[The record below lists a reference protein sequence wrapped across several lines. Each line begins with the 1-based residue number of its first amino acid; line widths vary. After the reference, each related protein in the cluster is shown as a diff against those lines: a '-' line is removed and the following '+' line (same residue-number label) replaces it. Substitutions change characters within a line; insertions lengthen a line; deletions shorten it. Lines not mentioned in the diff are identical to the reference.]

1 VNKQIFREYDVR
13 GVFGKDFDEKD
24 AELFGRAVATY
35 LKQFKARTIVVGRD
49 CRKSSTAIRN
59 TVVKGLNSGGIDV
72 VDVGAVATPEYYFA
86 IRHLKQDGG
95 VMITASHNPPE
106 YNGFKIDQGT
116 KDASGDE
123 YQEVRKIMENHVFAS
138 GNGKTSETSVSED
151 YAAYLEK
158 NTKKGKRLKL
168 VVDGGN
174 GMAGEIGCRV
184 LRAVGH
190 EVIPLYCKPDGS
202 FPNHPPDPSVAANL
216 RDLITEVKKSRAD
229 AGIAFDGDGD
239 RIGAVNEKGEI
250 LWGDRLLIL
259 YVRQVLPLHPGA
271 KVVFEV
277 KCTKA
282 LSDEIEAN
290 GGKPVMWK
298 AGHNRIESKMHEE
311 NALLAGEMSGHMYIH
326 DRHAGFGD
334 AIYAAC
340 RLAEILSRS
349 DKSFSQLLADI
360 PKYYSTEELRP
371 HFPDEKKFAFI
382 KKFAAK
388 MKKQGK
394 KVIDLDGCRV
404 EYADGWGLVRASN
417 TKPELS
423 LRFESKTISS
433 LKKIYAEFSDE
444 LENEGLTLPAFEKLH
459 VSQ

>member
-1 VNKQIFREYDVR
+1 MNPLCFREYDVR

-24 AELFGRAVATY
+24 AEAFGRAVATY
-35 LKQFKARTIVVGRD
+35 LKRFGASKIVVGRD
-49 CRKSSTAIRN
+49 CRKSSAALRDAL
-59 TVVKGLNSGGIDV
+59 VRGLNESGFNV
-72 VDVGAVATPEYYFA
+72 TDVGMVSTPEYYFA
-86 IRHLKQDGG
+86 IRHLKHDGG

-106 YNGFKIDQGT
+106 YNGFKIDRGT
-116 KDASGDE
+116 EDAGGEE
-123 YQEVRKIMENHVFAS
+123 YQEIRKIMEANAFAL
-138 GNGKTSETSVSED
+138 GKGKTTTRRVNEEYV
-151 YAAYLEK
+151 AYLEK
-158 NTKKGKRLKL
+158 NTKKGRQLKL

-174 GMAGEIGCRV
+174 GMAGEAGCRA
-184 LRAVGH
+184 LRSLGH
-190 EVIPLYCKPDGS
+190 EVIPLYCEPEGS

-216 RDLITEVKKSRAD
+216 RDLIKEVKKSGAD

-250 LWGDRLLIL
+250 VWGDRLLIL
-259 YVRQVLPLHPGA
+259 YVRQVLRTHPSA

-282 LSDEIEAN
+282 LSDEILAN

-298 AGHNRIESKMHEE
+298 AGHNRIERKMREE
-311 NALLAGEMSGHMYIH
+311 NAVLAGEMSGHVYIN

-340 RLAEILSRS
+340 RLAEILSLS
-349 DKSFSQLLADI
+349 DKSFSQLLSDI

-371 HFPDEKKFAFI
+371 HFPDEKKFKFI
-382 KKFAAK
+382 KAFAAK

-394 KVIDLDGCRV
+394 NVIDLDGCRV

-417 TKPELS
+417 TRPELS
-423 LRFESKTISS
+423 LRFEAKTLTS
-433 LKKIYAEFSDE
+433 LKKIYAEFSNE
-444 LENEGLTLPAFEKLH
+444 LKKEGLELPSFEKLH